1 MPAVRS
7 VTLPVEEHGDPTGPA
22 VVLLHGFP
30 QTPAAWDRVRP
41 ALAAAGY
48 RVLVPTQRG
57 YAAEARPARRRD
69 YSTGGLVA
77 DVVALLDRL
86 GIDRAHVVGHDW
98 GAAVAWA
105 MAAGHPDRLLSLT
118 AVSVPHPR
126 ALATSMVT
134 STQALRSWYI
144 LLFQLPLLPERLLL
158 ARDGQQLRRV
168 LRGTGLGRGPTAAYV
183 EAMRRPGALT
193 AALHWYRGVIFGR
206 GLTGGGPITV
216 PTLYV
221 WGEADRALGPEAAAR
236 TAGQVSGPYTFVA
249 VPGASHWIPEEHP
262 EALLTPLLRHLGN
275 PGS

>member
-1 MPAVRS
+1 MPGVAS
-7 VTLPVEEHGDPTGPA
+7 ITLPVLEDGDPTGAA

-57 YAAEARPARRRD
+57 YAAGARPGRRPD
-69 YSTGGLVA
+69 YRTGELVA

-105 MAAGHPDRLLSLT
+105 MAADHPDRLLSLT

-126 ALATSMVT
+126 ALAASLVT

-144 LLFQLPLLPERLLL
+144 LFFQLPLLPERLLL
-158 ARDGQQLRRV
+158 ARNGRLLWRV
-168 LRGTGLGRGPTAAYV
+168 LRGSGLGRESAAAYV

-193 AALHWYRGVIFGR
+193 AALHWYRALPFGR
-206 GLTGGGPITV
+206 GLTGTGPVRV

-221 WGEADRALGPEAAAR
+221 WGDGDVALGPQAAAR

-249 VPGASHWIPEEHP
+249 VPGASHWLPEEHP
-262 EALLTPLLRHLGN
+262 EALVAPLLQHLESA
-275 PGS
+275 GS